1 MLHVSS
7 TQFIGHYMNVI
18 LLILFFFVAYS
29 SHGRCFVHNTARLE
43 SQFVAFLQAV
53 VRPKLPFDA
62 HCCRMSATIKHHTD
76 RVKSSFVIFDIR
88 TLWRSGL
95 SVRVPLCVCL
105 WLGFAGGR
113 LQLAGE
119 LFKFNHYLVALLSLH
134 SLVMCQRNLKRQ
146 VLHNIFV

>member
-29 SHGRCFVHNTARLE
+29 SHERCFVHNTARLE

-62 HCCRMSATIKHHTD
+62 HCCRMSA
-76 RVKSSFVIFDIR
+76 
-88 TLWRSGL
+88 SG
-95 SVRVPLCVCL
+95 
-105 WLGFAGGR
+105 
-113 LQLAGE
+113 
-119 LFKFNHYLVALLSLH
+119 H
-134 SLVMCQRNLKRQ
+134 SDAQGSASECPDAKNYK
-146 VLHNIFV
+146 